1 MKMMKKMED
10 SNINHQNLDE
20 ILEKL
25 VFDDG
30 DLTNLKVSIDK
41 VVTGQISRRQF
52 RETIIESR
60 SRIFERITEFI
71 PFYLRQKKKDEALN
85 KFTEPDNHMISSE
98 LEEQLN
104 EKNRFIE
111 EVGIK
116 ISNIYEKLRYKFKM
130 NV

>member
-41 VVTGQISRRQF
+41 VMTGQISRRQF

-71 PFYLRQKKKDEALN
+71 PFYLRQKKKDDALN
-85 KFTEPDNHMISSE
+85 KFAEPDNHMIHSE

-116 ISNIYEKLRYKFKM
+116 ISNIYEKLRHKFKM

>member
-10 SNINHQNLDE
+10 SNINQQNLNE

-41 VVTGQISRRQF
+41 VIIGQISRRQF

-60 SRIFERITEFI
+60 SRIIERITEFI
-71 PFYLRQKKKDEALN
+71 PFYLRQKKKDDALN
-85 KFTEPDNHMISSE
+85 KFAEPNNNMISSE

-116 ISNIYEKLRYKFKM
+116 ISNIYEKLRQKFEM

>member
-1 MKMMKKMED
+1 MKMMKKMEN
-10 SNINHQNLDE
+10 SNINHQNLNE

-41 VVTGQISRRQF
+41 VITGQISRRQF

-60 SRIFERITEFI
+60 SRIIERITEFI
-71 PFYLRQKKKDEALN
+71 PFYLRQKKKDDVLN

-104 EKNRFIE
+104 EKNKFIE

-116 ISNIYEKLRYKFKM
+116 ISNIYEKLRHKFKM
-130 NV
+130 SV

>member
-71 PFYLRQKKKDEALN
+71 PFYLRQKKKDDALN

>member
-10 SNINHQNLDE
+10 SNIHHQNLNE

-41 VVTGQISRRQF
+41 VITGQISRRQF

-60 SRIFERITEFI
+60 SRIFERLTEFI
-71 PFYLRQKKKDEALN
+71 PFYLKQKKKNDTLN
-85 KFTEPDNHMISSE
+85 KFAEPDNQMINSE

-104 EKNRFIE
+104 ERNRFIE

-116 ISNIYEKLRYKFKM
+116 ISNIYEKLRHKFKM